1 MVLSSAAFRLDIGNI
16 NYYTLHGKN
25 MIQSFN
31 TASCTGLL
39 SQVPHIQTTVKVEN
53 NQLWKKVTLSEI
65 LATRVD
71 MTHARNA

>member
-1 MVLSSAAFRLDIGNI
+1 MVLSSASFHQDIGNI
-16 NYYTLHGKN
+16 NCYTLYGKN
-25 MIQSFN
+25 MIQSLS

-39 SQVPHIQTTVKVEN
+39 RQVPHIQTTVKVEH

-71 MTHARNA
+71 MTHARIV